1 MDNAVAPN
9 KEQQREICGIIIP
22 ISNTDGYPHS
32 QWEDVL
38 AILYEVIENAG
49 FDGKVVSDS
58 KVSNIIHGE
67 IVKNLYSNPIVI
79 CDVSSKNPNVMF
91 ELGLRLAFD
100 KPTIVIKDD
109 ATDYNFDTSPI
120 RHLAY
125 PKDLRHTKILQF
137 KKDLKEALIATYS
150 AFKEGTYQTFLQSFT
165 EYKPTITVEDIDLK
179 DYVIQ
184 GFESI
189 KKEMQQV
196 YSNVGL
202 RQPIEGIKDNPV
214 LIVRIKHNTKTGKAM
229 SEYIKKILDKN
240 LSTFDRWYSNT
251 TSDGEILITLKAPEH
266 SINQLIKA
274 LNSDGNLTATVAY
287 F

>member
-1 MDNAVAPN
+1 MDIELSKKKP
-9 KEQQREICGIIIP
+9 REVCGIIIP
-22 ISNTDGYPHS
+22 ISNTDGYPLG

-38 AILYEVIENAG
+38 NILMEVIDLAG

-120 RHLAY
+120 RHISY
-125 PKDLRHTKILQF
+125 PKDLRHTKIIQF
-137 KKDLKEALIATYS
+137 KKELKAALIATYR
-150 AFKEGTYQTFLQSFT
+150 AFEDGTYKTFLQSFT
-165 EYKPTITVEDIDLK
+165 EYKPTITVQDIDLK

-184 GFESI
+184 GFDEI
-189 KKEMQQV
+189 KRELQQV
-196 YSNVGL
+196 YNNVGL
-202 RQPIEGIKDNPV
+202 RPTLDGVKDNPV
-214 LIVRIKHNTKTGKAM
+214 LLVRIKHTKKTGKAM
-229 SEYIKKILDKN
+229 SDHVKKIVDKN
-240 LSTFDRWYSNT
+240 LSTFDRWYVNT

-266 SINQLIKA
+266 SLTQLIKA
-274 LNSDGNLTATVAY
+274 LQADDDLTVTTAY